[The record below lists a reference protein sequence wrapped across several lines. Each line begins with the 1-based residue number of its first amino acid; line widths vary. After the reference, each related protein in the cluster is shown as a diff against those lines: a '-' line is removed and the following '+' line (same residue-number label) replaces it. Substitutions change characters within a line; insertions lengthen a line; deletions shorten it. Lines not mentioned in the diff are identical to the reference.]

1 MRKNNKFKSMFLKYT
16 QDLQSFQ
23 KQQEGLMQELAD
35 TFAEQKRIYEEIGK
49 IGQAISNIAVTE

>member
-1 MRKNNKFKSMFLKYT
+1 MLLQYAK
-16 QDLQSFQ
+16 DLESFQ

-35 TFAEQKRIYEEIGK
+35 TFAEQRRIYEEIGK